1 MSSLSVRF
9 GRPIRH
15 EFPGHWSSDRIH
27 LERYSVSISAP
38 ARHRKTAPAGAALS
52 ASTWRRL
59 RGTLTAGLFLV
70 ATLGGVGVGLQ
81 GAAVS
86 PVAPA
91 AAAAAVVAPAGD
103 VVHDLPHA
111 HGSHR

>member
-1 MSSLSVRF
+1 MSTS
-9 GRPIRH
+9 G
-15 EFPGHWSSDRIH
+15 
-27 LERYSVSISAP
+27 P
-38 ARHRKTAPAGAALS
+38 ARHRKSAPAGASLS

-91 AAAAAVVAPAGD
+91 AAAAAVAPAGD

>member
-1 MSSLSVRF
+1 MSSLSVRSI
-9 GRPIRH
+9 GPTH
-15 EFPGHWSSDRIH
+15 CEFLGYWSPDRIH
-27 LERYSVSISAP
+27 LERSSVSTSAR
-38 ARHRKTAPAGAALS
+38 ARHRKTAPVGASLS

-59 RGTLTAGLFLV
+59 RGTLTAGLFIV
-70 ATLGGVGVGLQ
+70 ATFGGVGVGLQ

-86 PVAPA
+86 PVAP

-111 HGSHR
+111 HGSRR